1 KTFIVTGHTDN
12 VGNDAYN
19 QTLSEKRAESV
30 VQYLIEKG
38 IDSKRLVSQGMGSSQ
53 PTETNATEW
62 GRSQNRRIEVSVQ

>member
-1 KTFIVTGHTDN
+1 
-12 VGNDAYN
+12 
-19 QTLSEKRAESV
+19 